1 MFNKTVHT
9 ENNNYKFFDT
19 QNVEIAE
26 VIMAVKGTGF
36 CDAISSC
43 GNQ

>member
-9 ENNNYKFFDT
+9 ENNYKFLDT